1 MAKGYSARRGF
12 SNGAG
17 QAAQQM
23 QMQQK
28 LMQMQQEMAKAQQ
41 EVEEA
46 TFTASVGGGAVS
58 AAANGKKEI
67 TALTIKPEAVDP
79 EDVEML
85 QDLVISAVN
94 EALRQAL
101 EDAYHG
107 QGVLTVPF
115 TDQVPAY
122 MHAADVLLSKAGGIS
137 SSEAAMLG
145 VPLVHTMAIPGV
157 ETENAAFFA
166 RHGLSF
172 FARSVDE
179 AARFADR
186 LIYDPACAE
195 RMLAAQAAWL
205 PRNGAEQIAA
215 AVTAQ

>member
-1 MAKGYSARRGF
+1 M
-12 SNGAG
+12 
-17 QAAQQM
+17 
-23 QMQQK
+23 
-28 LMQMQQEMAKAQQ
+28 
-41 EVEEA
+41 
-46 TFTASVGGGAVS
+46 
-58 AAANGKKEI
+58 
-67 TALTIKPEAVDP
+67 
-79 EDVEML
+79 
-85 QDLVISAVN
+85 
-94 EALRQAL
+94 
-101 EDAYHG
+101 
-107 QGVLTVPF
+107 LTVPF
-115 TDQVPAY
+115 TNLVPAY

-172 FARSVDE
+172 FARNVDE

-215 AVTAQ
+215 AITAQ